1 MTPNLDT
8 TQSPA
13 DEAQYVLAL
22 LEQQRDLYRE
32 LKSHSDQQDEL
43 IATGAT
49 ERLLSLLAQRQKLVD
64 GLGQVSASI
73 APYRSRIAA
82 IADEAVDDIG
92 PQMRSM
98 VEEVRVLLE
107 AIIACDEKGKTD
119 LAAARDRVGG
129 QIRQAAG
136 AVAAAG
142 AYGSAGGGASP
153 APGPRFTQQKG

>member
-1 MTPNLDT
+1 MQS

-13 DEAQYVLAL
+13 DETRHVLAL
-22 LEQQRDLYRE
+22 LERQRDLYQQ

-49 ERLLSLLAQRQKLVD
+49 ERLLSLLAQRQRLVD
-64 GLGQVSASI
+64 GLGQVSASL
-73 APYRSRIAA
+73 APYRSRIASL
-82 IADEAVDDIG
+82 ADEASDEVG
-92 PQMRSM
+92 SQMRGL

-107 AIIACDEKGKTD
+107 AIIEADEKGKAD

-129 QIRQAAG
+129 QIRQSAG

-142 AYGSAGGGASP
+142 AYAGGASSP
-153 APGPRFTQQKG
+153 KSGPRFTQQKG

>member
-1 MTPNLDT
+1 MTPNVDT
-8 TQSPA
+8 TQPAA
-13 DEAQYVLAL
+13 DETRHVLAL

-32 LKSHSDQQDEL
+32 LKSHSEQQDEL

-82 IADEAVDDIG
+82 LADQADDDIG
-92 PQMRSM
+92 EQMRGM
-98 VEEVRVLLE
+98 VEEVRELLE
-107 AIIACDEKGKTD
+107 GIIACDEKGKAD

-142 AYGSAGGGASP
+142 AYGSNAASP
-153 APGPRFTQQKG
+153 APTPRFTQQKG

>member
-1 MTPNLDT
+1 MTPPPHTSLT
-8 TQSPA
+8 HA
-13 DEAQYVLAL
+13 DETGQVLAL
-22 LEQQRDLYRE
+22 LERQRDLYRE

-64 GLGQVSASI
+64 GLGQVSASLS
-73 APYRSRIAA
+73 PYRSRIAA
-82 IADEAVDDIG
+82 IADQASYEVG
-92 PQMRSM
+92 SQMRGL

-107 AIIACDEKGKTD
+107 AIIETDERGKGD
-119 LAAARDRVGG
+119 LAAARDKVGG

-142 AYGSAGGGASP
+142 AYGGGAASA
-153 APGPRFTQQKG
+153 APRPRFTQQKG